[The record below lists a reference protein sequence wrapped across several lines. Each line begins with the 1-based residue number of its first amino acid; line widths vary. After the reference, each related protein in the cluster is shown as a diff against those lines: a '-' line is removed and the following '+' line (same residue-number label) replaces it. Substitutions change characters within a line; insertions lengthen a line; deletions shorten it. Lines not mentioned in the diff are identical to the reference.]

1 MPITYQT
8 RNGIEYATMNG
19 KSVRKTNGSRSV
31 VTKDFQIYLGRV
43 IDKKNHVF
51 CNRERGVYTFDENT
65 LSYGSADPKY
75 SSELKQDGRKKERL
89 VLDFGDVFFLKELLH
104 SMEYDK
110 VIESVDYGNRDTLD
124 AMVMFYVLTEYACS
138 HAQTWYEGSF
148 AKILYPNANMT
159 SQRLSEFIKMLGDEQ
174 RQRNYFKAHIE
185 WLQENVC
192 NDSAIIVDSTGLP
205 NAIDTYLTGISNHNG
220 NISREI
226 RMTSAVQ
233 RDSGYPLL
241 YRLVPGNVIDT
252 STLSRTILTL
262 EEYNVKTDL
271 TLLDAG
277 YYSDKNI
284 DEICGAG
291 IEFVSRLPERNS
303 VLYSEVMKKC
313 RSDLRKPEN
322 LITYNG
328 RSVYIKSTSVRIGSR
343 NQFEAT
349 AYLGLDTG
357 RMTDEIYKAQKN
369 QEKKRTTAKQ
379 MHEIIENAGLFV
391 LISTLPYKD
400 EEILP
405 VYYTRQLVEQ
415 YFDVGKGISRLIP
428 LRVHSKES
436 ILGHLMLSQIA
447 AVVNLNIQKKMLIS
461 ADNRED
467 ILLALRNQ
475 KCIVYKNRII
485 TTEPQSNAN
494 AFYDKFSI
502 KCPEAFK
509 RNGSEIEPQFGL
521 ERVPHSV

>member
-8 RNGIEYATMNG
+8 RNGIEYATMTG
-19 KSVRKTNGSRSV
+19 KSVRKNNGSRSI

-51 CNRERGVYTFDENT
+51 CNRQRGVYTFDEDT
-65 LSYGSADPKY
+65 LTYGIADPKY
-75 SSELKQDGRKKERL
+75 SSELKQDGRKREKL
-89 VLDFGDVFFLKELLH
+89 VLDFGDVYFLKELLH
-104 SMEYDK
+104 KMEYDK
-110 VIESVDYGNRDTLD
+110 VIESVDYGNRDTLE

-138 HAQTWYEGSF
+138 HAQTWYNGSF
-148 AKILYPNANMT
+148 AKILYPNANLT
-159 SQRLSEFIKMLGDEQ
+159 SQRLSDFMKMLGDET

-185 WLQENVC
+185 WLQEKVC

-220 NISREI
+220 KISREI

-252 STLSRTILTL
+252 STLSRTVLTL

-271 TLLDAG
+271 ALLDAG

-284 DEICGAG
+284 DELCGAG
-291 IEFVSRLPERNS
+291 LDFVSRLPERNT
-303 VLYSEVMKKC
+303 VLYYEVMSKC
-313 RSDLRKPEN
+313 RDELRRPEN
-322 LITYNG
+322 LVTYNG
-328 RSVYIKSTSVRIGSR
+328 RSVYIKSTEVKIGS
-343 NQFEAT
+343 QKQYEAT

-357 RMTDEIYKAQKN
+357 RMTDEIHKAQKN
-369 QEKKRTTAKQ
+369 LARKKTTAKE
-379 MHEIIENAGLFV
+379 MHNIIENAGLFI
-391 LISTLPYKD
+391 LISTVAYQD

-436 ILGHLMLSQIA
+436 VLGHLMLSQMA
-447 AVVNLNIQKKMLIS
+447 ATINLYIQKKMLTG
-461 ADNRED
+461 AENRED

-485 TTEPQSNAN
+485 TTEPQSGAN
-494 AFYDKFSI
+494 AFYDKFGI
-502 KCPEAFK
+502 KCPESFK
-509 RNGSEIEPQFGL
+509 RNGSEITPQFGL
-521 ERVPHSV
+521 KQPSYSA